1 MKPIPPPSPPKKK
14 LKGKKKKKKKDLL
27 FGIMPDP
34 CTEYSKGQ
42 SSKEKRF

>member
-1 MKPIPPPSPPKKK
+1 MLHMPLPIS
-14 LKGKKKKKKKDLL
+14 LATQFKGIKKKKKDLL

-34 CTEYSKGQ
+34 RTEYSKGQ